1 MGYRMTYLR
10 INSQGYANS
19 WQSDAAKEAFRAE
32 SRRLFQ
38 ESGWDLTIGKHGA
51 SDTVT
56 KGPQD
61 LYLHPTSFSGV
72 MDEDD
77 VQSLLELLSNA
88 QTFRCNDVDFY
99 EEYFDLTDDEY
110 RAALESKRSEMTDFI
125 LKQCKTKST
134 RLYITEPV
142 APYVAQH
149 FEIRRLCDKDRTN
162 AVDNRFASEL
172 IAQLIEQGQMVI
184 ADTAVGP
191 GIRTATE
198 KELRVLHQSAELL
211 DGQMTMML

>member
-10 INSQGYANS
+10 IINPDYGFG
-19 WQSDAAKEAFRAE
+19 WQSDAAKAAFKEE

-38 ESGWDLTIGKHGA
+38 ESGWDLTAGKYGG

-56 KGPQD
+56 KGSED
-61 LYLHPTSFSGV
+61 LYLHPASFSGV

-77 VQSLLELLSNA
+77 VQPLLELLSNA
-88 QTFRCNDVDFY
+88 ETFRCIGVDFY

-125 LKQCKTKST
+125 LKQCRTKST
-134 RLYITEPV
+134 RLYITEPI
-142 APYVAQH
+142 ATYVAQH
-149 FEIRRLCDKDRTN
+149 FEIRRLCDKDRVN
-162 AVDNRFASEL
+162 AVGNRFASEL
-172 IAQLIEQGQMVI
+172 IAQLIEEGQIVI
-184 ADTAVGP
+184 ANTAGGP

-198 KELRVLHQSAELL
+198 KELKAHHQSVEPL